1 MPPNTRPP
9 SRERKQAF
17 ALVIALSL
25 MAFVLVLLLTIT
37 SLVRVETQSAN
48 IAKQT
53 AQARQNALLG
63 MQVALG
69 ELQRTAGPDTRVTAP
84 HLDDDLAAKPNV
96 FHVAQALDSAPF
108 VKDEDGNL
116 ILNPDY
122 GQNAGYLISHVPQ
135 VSADPADP
143 GDTEFS
149 PSDYWPYEGGDS
161 VKPGNALLVGPGS
174 TMNDLDENS
183 DGVPDGY
190 VAAPLREISGQSV
203 ASNGHYAFHIRD
215 NGLQAQINLTDTF
228 RREDGKMDHPEQ
240 RITAQGVGSEFLL
253 PNLDPDDA
261 DHQLLLDR
269 VLTNQQLDLTPFV
282 GTDGAK
288 GLFHGV
294 TLQSLGLPV
303 NVKTGGFRRDLTAV
317 MREAEDNGG
326 LVDDDGDQ
334 WNKLTAF
341 QAARMQRWRDQT
353 VALEGE
359 SKPTDM
365 AEHRWNALNAITL
378 RDDQNQPDTQVDEW
392 RTKSSP
398 DTHPLL
404 QEKIFPPMS
413 DLWIT
418 SDPGGGSWKQL
429 LTHVTKKQ
437 RLADGS
443 GALSTGLAAEATS
456 QLNPVIARIAL
467 NFYFTLDW
475 PTIRLHLV
483 PAIVLWNP
491 YSEPISTPAGET
503 WYFVWPWEPQ
513 HFRAWHYQMKVSNPA
528 WEGGDELWLDSWM
541 DVPFKYS
548 GNDAQFAFEFQN
560 SSGDSTI
567 TIPPGEAHFFTMHE
581 HEQVPLTESGSVP
594 HKNYLTPEDYR
605 AVLRQGLH
613 DLGGYSFYVEKDI
626 EEEIKENSQYGL
638 DNGGWRK
645 WQHFPN
651 YDPDDPDTDPQ
662 AIAVNET
669 GLSPSAG
676 WNINEFVMH
685 LNGRPGQD
693 WSTMRN
699 RGFYFTSEAGTPDWN
714 GQMRSENTEGS
725 INYLH
730 QSVPKVFSTT
740 GTDEIDD
747 PDEPNLLP
755 MFGQQPASFNS
766 GAPLDNSYPGWPGWG
781 ATWSL
786 RLPDPSFSAEQ
797 TNQAGE
803 SVTAQDA
810 NYTAPSRWLVD
821 HNPTAPFQL
830 NDPLGISRSSG
841 QTGGTYRNPA
851 NYIGGFSLDP
861 SHFDYASFSHP
872 IHSDNQYIG
881 LSDDIP
887 TSGGVP
893 RLVLYEIPDGIEDE
907 ADPPVL
913 RGSESIASLGAF
925 MHARPH
931 SVGHAWTYNVWK
943 PDREMFP
950 REFAVGRSQGGGSY
964 HGSDYVANAPT
975 YAIGNSFARTLIPR
989 ESVTRSYFP
998 GPDAPQTPPDSIP
1011 YSEGQYPIS
1020 GTSSG
1025 EEIYHPGY
1033 DISWIYN
1040 EVLWDD
1046 FILTPHA
1053 NRRLLWQGTTEDRD
1067 FDTSA
1072 ENVLI
1077 SGAFNINSTSV
1088 DGWAAM
1094 LGSML
1099 DVELS
1104 PQDGSSEASPDQ
1116 ERVPL
1121 SRFVEPWTAALS
1133 PEAGQDL
1140 IHTNAYA
1147 GYRRLTVDQV
1157 NRLAE
1162 EIVEQVKL
1170 RGPFLSVSEFVNRM
1184 LIEEGDDTD
1193 GLGLSGALQ
1202 TAINDAGLND
1212 AMGTSSDDVWQ
1223 EPSDFG
1229 GIWANSDDDADA
1241 FHGMFLENAE
1251 GPRTAGSPGYLL
1263 QSDVLSR
1270 IGSVLQ
1276 ARSDTFTV
1284 RSYGS
1289 VGDADAPQAQAWLE
1303 ATVQRVAEFV
1313 DPENDPEAL
1322 PDNLTA
1328 LNQQFGRKFKV
1339 ISFRWLSKED
1349 I

>member
-1 MPPNTRPP
+1 
-9 SRERKQAF
+9 
-17 ALVIALSL
+17 
-25 MAFVLVLLLTIT
+25 
-37 SLVRVETQSAN
+37 
-48 IAKQT
+48 
-53 AQARQNALLG
+53 
-63 MQVALG
+63 
-69 ELQRTAGPDTRVTAP
+69 
-84 HLDDDLAAKPNV
+84 
-96 FHVAQALDSAPF
+96 
-108 VKDEDGNL
+108 
-116 ILNPDY
+116 
-122 GQNAGYLISHVPQ
+122 
-135 VSADPADP
+135 
-143 GDTEFS
+143 
-149 PSDYWPYEGGDS
+149 
-161 VKPGNALLVGPGS
+161 
-174 TMNDLDENS
+174 MNDLDENN

-190 VAAPLREISGQSV
+190 VAAPLREIGGQSA

-215 NGLQAQINLTDTF
+215 NGLQAQVNLTDTF
-228 RREDGKMDHPEQ
+228 RLEDGNMNHPEQ

-253 PNLDPDDA
+253 PNLDLDNA

-269 VLTNQQLDLTPFV
+269 VLTNRQLDLTPFV
-282 GTDGAK
+282 GDDGAK
-288 GLFHGV
+288 GLFHGA

-326 LVDDDGDQ
+326 IVDNNGEQ

-353 VALEGE
+353 VALDGE
-359 SKPTDM
+359 SKPADM
-365 AEHRWNALNAITL
+365 AEHRWNALNGITL
-378 RDDQNQPDTQVDEW
+378 RADQNQPDTTVSNSE
-392 RTKSSP
+392 TASSP
-398 DTHPLL
+398 ETHPLL
-404 QEKIFPPMS
+404 QEKVFPPMS

-418 SDPGGGSWKQL
+418 ADPGGASWKQL

-437 RLADGS
+437 RLDDGS

-456 QLNPVIARIAL
+456 ELNPVIARIAL

-483 PAIVLWNP
+483 PAMVLWNP

-503 WYFVWPWEPQ
+503 WYFVWPWESQ
-513 HFRAWHYQMKVSNPA
+513 FFRGWHYQMKMSNPA
-528 WEGGDELWLDSWM
+528 WQGGDEFWLDRWM
-541 DVPFKYS
+541 NVPFKYS
-548 GNDAQFAFEFQN
+548 KNSGDAQFAFEFQN
-560 SSGDSTI
+560 SSGGSTI
-567 TIPPGEAHFFTMHE
+567 TIPPGEAHFFTMHD
-581 HEQVPLTESGSVP
+581 HEQVPLNADQEVP
-594 HKNYLTPEDYR
+594 SDYK
-605 AVLRQGLH
+605 AVLRQGLNN
-613 DLGGYSFYVEKDI
+613 LGGYSFYVEKDI
-626 EEEIKENSQYGL
+626 EEEIKELAQEGI
-638 DNGGWRK
+638 DEGGWKK
-645 WQHFPN
+645 WGDFPN
-651 YDPDDPDTDPQ
+651 YDPTDSDTDPQ
-662 AIAVNET
+662 SIAVNTT

-676 WNINEFVMH
+676 WQINEFVMH
-685 LNGRPGQD
+685 LSGRLGNT
-693 WSTMRN
+693 SSLRN
-699 RGFYFTSEAGTPDWN
+699 RGFYFTSEADSPNWN
-714 GQMRSENTEGS
+714 AQMRRENTEGV
-725 INYLH
+725 IHYLY
-730 QSVPKVFSTT
+730 QSVPEDFREV
-740 GTDEIDD
+740 GTDDIDD

-766 GAPLDNSYPGWPGWG
+766 GAPLDSSYPGWPGWG
-781 ATWSL
+781 MTWSL
-786 RLPDPSFSAEQ
+786 RLPDPSFGAQQ

-803 SVTAQDA
+803 SVTPQDA
-810 NYTAPSRWLVD
+810 NFTAPSRWLVD

-830 NDPLGISRSSG
+830 NDPLGISFGSS

-851 NYIGGFSLDP
+851 NYIGGFTLDP

-872 IHSDNQYIG
+872 SHTDNQYIG

-893 RLVLYEIPDGIEDE
+893 RLVLYEIPEGIEDE
-907 ADPPVL
+907 DGVV
-913 RGSESIASLGAF
+913 RGSEGLASIAAF

-931 SVGHAWTYNVWK
+931 SVGHAWTYNVDN
-943 PDREMFP
+943 PNNEMLP
-950 REFAVGRSQGGGSY
+950 REFAVGSLPSGEY

-989 ESVTRSYFP
+989 ERVTRSYFP
-998 GPDAPQTPPDSIP
+998 GPDAPETSTDSIP
-1011 YSEGQYPIS
+1011 YSEGQYPI
-1020 GTSSG
+1020 TNSSRST

-1053 NRRLLWQGTTEDRD
+1053 NRRLLWQGATEDRD

-1072 ENVLI
+1072 ENMLI

-1121 SRFVEPWTAALS
+1121 SRFVEPLTAALS

-1140 IHTNAYA
+1140 GHTNAYA

-1157 NRLAE
+1157 NSLAE
-1162 EIVEQVKL
+1162 QIVEQVKL
-1170 RGPFLSVSEFVNRM
+1170 RGPFLSISEFVNRM
-1184 LIEEGDDTD
+1184 LIEESSDPN

-1202 TAINDAGLND
+1202 TAINNAGLND
-1212 AMGTSSDDVWQ
+1212 AMGTPSDDVWQ

-1229 GIWANSDDDADA
+1229 GIWNGSSSNASA

-1276 ARSDTFTV
+1276 ARSDTFTI

-1289 VGDADAPQAQAWLE
+1289 VGGADDPKAQAWLE

-1313 DPENDPEAL
+1313 DPQNDPEAL
-1322 PDNLTA
+1322 PDDLTA